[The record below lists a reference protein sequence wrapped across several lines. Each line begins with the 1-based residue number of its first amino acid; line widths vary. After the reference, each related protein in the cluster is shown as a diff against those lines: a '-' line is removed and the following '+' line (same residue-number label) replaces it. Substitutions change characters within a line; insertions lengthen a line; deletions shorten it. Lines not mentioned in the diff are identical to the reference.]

1 MSNLTTSRV
10 VVGVDGRPGSAGALR
25 YAVTEARRR
34 EAPLHLVHVV
44 PDNYSVGPL
53 VPWNNLRGIG
63 ADILDQE
70 VDTARRL
77 APDLTITSELALM
90 DRSGGIVKAAESAQ
104 LVVVGRETRR
114 GLDRLLTG
122 TTTAKVAASAACEV
136 VVVPSFWVDDH
147 RHGHVVVGVKSSHN
161 NRELLSQ
168 AFSEAAAQGALL
180 TAVVAWQLPTRTSTG
195 SRRVP
200 TPKTGR
206 QRAPGFSKTSP
217 PIGARPTRRS
227 RSKRGSSMALRH
239 GCCSRPAGTVI
250 CSWSRADVS
259 RSRRTATSAAWSTTC
274 CGSATCPCSWCPSS
288 LTEPRTS
295 KTWCSKRKASRSSDG
310 AHVGVAGDHRRAR
323 QAVRGQIGE
332 RPVDFREGVFTDV
345 EVEIESRCEA

>member
-1 MSNLTTSRV
+1 MTSPTTRPV

-34 EAPLHLVHVV
+34 GAPLKLVHVV

-53 VPWNNLRGIG
+53 VPWTDLRRIG

-70 VDTARRL
+70 VETARYQ

-168 AFSEAAAQGALL
+168 AFSEAAARGALL
-180 TAVVAWQLPTRTSTG
+180 TAVVAWQLPDPYFDRVEARTHAEDWEAEGTRVLEDLAGHWRTTFPEVPFETRVVHGAAARVLLQASG
-195 SRRVP
+195 DSDLLVVSRRRLPLPPYGHLGGVVHDLLRLSEVP
-200 TPKTGR
+200 VLVVPF
-206 QRAPGFSKTSP
+206 A
-217 PIGARPTRRS
+217 
-227 RSKRGSSMALRH
+227 
-239 GCCSRPAGTVI
+239 
-250 CSWSRADVS
+250 AD
-259 RSRRTATSAAWSTTC
+259 
-274 CGSATCPCSWCPSS
+274 
-288 LTEPRTS
+288 
-295 KTWCSKRKASRSSDG
+295 KSDDLEDL
-310 AHVGVAGDHRRAR
+310 VLEEDGV
-323 QAVRGQIGE
+323 
-332 RPVDFREGVFTDV
+332 PVK
-345 EVEIESRCEA
+345 